1 MAKGKKTGGRT
12 KGVPNAITQ
21 DVREAIAVFAERNVG
36 QLEAWLKRV
45 ARYDPGKAA
54 DIFLKAIEYHIP
66 KLNRTE
72 VTGDVKHTAGPGLQ
86 VIIQQQFGQTVS
98 GPERIGVVVNLPGPG

>member
-54 DIFLKAIEYHIP
+54 DIFLSHRVPHSEAQPHRGHRGREAHGRSRP
-66 KLNRTE
+66 
-72 VTGDVKHTAGPGLQ
+72 AGNHPAA
-86 VIIQQQFGQTVS
+86 VRADR
-98 GPERIGVVVNLPGPG
+98 ERA